1 MRSPLPAKQSPKT
14 KAAVV
19 LMPGSGA
26 QMFDRLPGRGAK
38 LGLSPDT
45 ERLPCTEEGGKIAF
59 HGFRQIIEFKSPVYN
74 SSWLRRIL
82 SIYLRSHF
90 PFFLADNDR
99 LQYRSQTS
107 TRCSRHPSQWQLSST
122 AKQAGPGLPSSM
134 RFEGQNRTSI
144 NKSELQKKKKTP
156 QYVVGGHFLPSVHRV
171 IERE

>member
-1 MRSPLPAKQSPKT
+1 MRSPLPAKHGPKT

-38 LGLSPDT
+38 PGLSPDT
-45 ERLPCTEEGGKIAF
+45 ERLPCAEEGGKIAF

-74 SSWLRRIL
+74 SSWSRRIL

-90 PFFLADNDR
+90 PFFQADNDR

-107 TRCSRHPSQWQLSST
+107 TRRSRNPSQWQLSST
-122 AKQAGPGLPSSM
+122 AKQARPGLLSSM
-134 RFEGQNRTSI
+134 RFGGKIGHQSTNQSI
-144 NKSELQKKKKTP
+144 EKKKNP
-156 QYVVGGHFLPSVHRV
+156 QYIVGGHFFWPLFRF
-171 IERE
+171 IGRK